1 MSAMETWVF
10 SLLHETVW
18 RFSGLEFMV
27 FFEEVKNNLGFL
39 FVCLFLWLGLCAWE
53 QS

>member
-1 MSAMETWVF
+1 M
-10 SLLHETVW
+10 W
-18 RFSGLEFMV
+18 RFSGLEFVV

-39 FVCLFLWLGLCAWE
+39 FVLLGFFRLGLCAWE